1 MIYQQMSF
9 LVEPESNQ
17 GSLPVFQGASL
28 ASRIQLQEC
37 VKRLVMNV
45 TFGRST
51 GESLA
56 KLSPDGSWQ
65 RMYGDFYQ
73 VKMGGSFEEY
83 SGILPTWG
91 MMLDGVVTGL
101 PMWERFIP
109 ENGLQLLPAIVASDS
124 GLTAIIGAEDSY
136 KLDRQWNTQEN
147 KPAGYR
153 WLAGTDKNPEIVTN
167 VDCKRMQGCCE
178 EPLLGFPGLQR
189 GQAGEPFQEAERRF
203 DTFESRLCRT
213 LYGIPNGVSRIKA
226 LGNAVVPQ

>member
-9 LVEPESNQ
+9 LEEPESNQ
-17 GSLPVFQGASL
+17 GSLPVFQGASP

-101 PMWERFIP
+101 PMWELFIP
-109 ENGLQLLPAIVASDS
+109 ENGLQLLPTIVASDS

-136 KLDRQWNTQEN
+136 KLTGNGTLRKINRQ
-147 KPAGYR
+147 
-153 WLAGTDKNPEIVTN
+153 GTDGSLGLTRTLRLLPTLTASEYKGVAKNRFWGSPTYRGDKLVSRFRKQKEDLTHLN
-167 VDCKRMQGCCE
+167 PDYAELFM
-178 EPLLGFPGLQR
+178 GFPMGWTELKPLETQ
-189 GQAGEPFQEAERRF
+189 
-203 DTFESRLCRT
+203 
-213 LYGIPNGVSRIKA
+213 
-226 LGNAVVPQ
+226 